1 MGNTQKHYTTTMMK
15 QISLLALVAV
25 VAGFAPAGPSY
36 CYKVE
41 DHKCHCDMCQDE
53 CKPRPQYL
61 WTESCY
67 KPCTTDGS
75 GVGCYNQAGEHQCD
89 CTTSKADCKLPHV
102 WTEGCASCE
111 SGGSMGMGHGYA
123 IHVRWSEHKLDVR

>member
-1 MGNTQKHYTTTMMK
+1 MG
-15 QISLLALVAV
+15 ISLLALVAV

-36 CYKVE
+36 CYKME
-41 DHKCHCDMCQDE
+41 DHKCHCDMSQDE

-75 GVGCYNQAGEHQCD
+75 GVGCYNQAGDHLCD
-89 CTTSKADCKLPHV
+89 CSLTEDQC
-102 WTEGCASCE
+102 TEGMWTKSCSHRRLTASSPT
-111 SGGSMGMGHGYA
+111 SG
-123 IHVRWSEHKLDVR
+123 